1 MLEILSRDSWLLI
14 PLTALMIPIISII
27 GAQFGGHLQRTE
39 RVKARE
45 MYERI
50 VREKL
55 DVIKTAVA
63 MGRDD
68 DEIEMLDERLERL
81 IGSREMGRLLGKKQ
95 PGVPE
100 VNYEVESVDL
110 DVEVGRI
117 KRRSRRKQKDA

>member
-1 MLEILSRDSWLLI
+1 MLEIIARDSWLLI
-14 PLTALMIPIISII
+14 PLTALMIPIIAIL
-27 GAQFGGHLQRTE
+27 GAQVSGQLARNERT
-39 RVKARE
+39 KARE

-63 MGRDD
+63 MGRDE

-81 IGSREMGRLLGKKQ
+81 IGRREMTRLLGKNR

-100 VNYEVESVDL
+100 LSHEVESMDL
-110 DVEVGRI
+110 DTEMNRI
-117 KRRSRRKQKDA
+117 KRRPRRKQRDA